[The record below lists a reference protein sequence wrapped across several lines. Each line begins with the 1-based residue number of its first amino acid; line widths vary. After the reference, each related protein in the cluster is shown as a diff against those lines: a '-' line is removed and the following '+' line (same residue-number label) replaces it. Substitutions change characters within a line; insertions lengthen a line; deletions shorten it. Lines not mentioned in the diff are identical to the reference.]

1 MPTSLARPDIVF
13 IILDTH
19 RVDRLSCYGYPRQTS
34 PHIDEYAADASL
46 FERAIVP
53 AQWTIPSHA
62 SLFTGEYPTT
72 HMTTQIYDLLGD
84 EHVTLAE
91 LLNHHGYATVGFC
104 NNPLLG
110 VVQNGL
116 DRGFEEFYNYGG
128 AIPNPP
134 DISKSRPKWIGRL
147 LESYVRLMRRIT
159 TPIQNQ
165 FAHNNLLLRIALNT
179 FLASIWQRRA
189 NFKGNTRRS
198 LRDAVGYMRIH
209 RSLEPRRP
217 LFMFVNLMETH
228 LPYWPPQRFVRK
240 FAPYFQQD
248 SEARD
253 FMRYYNLQHYRW
265 MVPLTEPLSEVADRT
280 LNDFHDAEVA
290 YQDHLLRHLLNY
302 LNEPQVRDNTM
313 VIITSD
319 HGEGMNNHNFV
330 GHSLVAYDDLV
341 RVPLIIRYPRLY
353 PAGKRIPTLVSTRRL
368 FHSMLE
374 AAGIFPNGNGAN
386 GHGAPIDVKGLTL
399 TRSLDG
405 ADQEGETVFAEAYTP
420 STLLAL
426 MENMD
431 RAAINTFRCRSMRR
445 AVYQGPYKLISVDD
459 TPDELFDVVDD
470 PGETHNLLDDR
481 VGQVAQLQSVL
492 AAFVQQAH
500 ERRPKNW
507 EAARQLSLDDAALAD
522 RLRALG
528 YIE

>member
-1 MPTSLARPDIVF
+1 
-13 IILDTH
+13 
-19 RVDRLSCYGYPRQTS
+19 LSCYGYSRSTT
-34 PHIDEYAADASL
+34 PHIDEFAANATL

-72 HMTTQIYDLLGD
+72 HMTTQIYDVLD
-84 EHVTLAE
+84 DDHVTLAE
-91 LLNHHGYATVGFC
+91 LLNHHGYTTVGFC

-134 DISKSRPKWIGRL
+134 DISKSRPKL
-147 LESYVRLMRRIT
+147 LGQLFESYVRLMRRIT

-165 FAHNNLLLRIALNT
+165 FAHNNLLLRIALNP
-179 FLASIWQRRA
+179 FLASIWQRKA

-198 LRDAVGYMRIH
+198 LRDVVGYLRTQ
-209 RSLEPRRP
+209 RNLESRRP
-217 LFMFVNLMETH
+217 LFVFVNLMETH
-228 LPYWPPQRFVRK
+228 LPYWPPKRFVRK

-248 SEARD
+248 REARD

-265 MVPLTEPLSEVADRT
+265 MIPLTEPLSSVADRT

-290 YQDHLLRHLLNY
+290 YQDHLLRYLLNY
-302 LNEPQVRDNTM
+302 LNEPEVRDNTM

-319 HGEGMNNHNFV
+319 HGEGMNHHDFV

-353 PAGKRIPTLVSTRRL
+353 PAGKRVPTVVSTRRL
-368 FHSMLE
+368 FHSTLE
-374 AAGIFPNGNGAN
+374 AAGIFPNGNSAN
-386 GHGAPIDVKGLTL
+386 GHGPPIDVERLSL
-399 TRSLDG
+399 ARSVNGVDLG
-405 ADQEGETVFAEAYTP
+405 SEPVFAEAYTP
-420 STLLAL
+420 STLLVL
-426 MENMD
+426 MENMN
-431 RAAINTFRCRSMRR
+431 RAAIDTFRCRSMRR
-445 AVYQGPYKLISVDD
+445 AVYRERYKLITVDD
-459 TPDELFDVVDD
+459 EPDELFDVVDD
-470 PGETHNLLDDR
+470 PGETRNVLDSYPGEA
-481 VGQVAQLQSVL
+481 GQLRSML
-492 AAFVQQAH
+492 NTFVQQAE

-507 EAARQLSLDDAALAD
+507 EVSRQLRLDDEALTD

-528 YIE
+528 YME